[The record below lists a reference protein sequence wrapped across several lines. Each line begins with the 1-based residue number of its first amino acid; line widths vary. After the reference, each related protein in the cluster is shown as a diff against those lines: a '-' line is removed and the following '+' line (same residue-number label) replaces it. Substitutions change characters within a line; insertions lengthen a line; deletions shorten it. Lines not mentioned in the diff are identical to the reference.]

1 MALSVVGEE
10 YTDRAGKIVIAGGS
24 QEEVTSMQARQMVV
38 THAAARLPRAGLSG
52 NAVPYPVDAQ
62 GQTSDDLMLGRVQ
75 GIVGYHCE
83 YPVAAGV

>member
-1 MALSVVGEE
+1 MSLSVVAEE
-10 YTDRAGKIVIAGGS
+10 YTDRTGKVVVAGAT
-24 QEEVTSMQARQMVV
+24 QEEVMSMQARQMAV
-38 THAAARLPRAGLSG
+38 TQAAARLPRAGLSG